1 MNLSRPL
8 LAAII
13 LLWLFN
19 TNVNGQPAPQYIW
32 TTEISAD
39 GKYVA
44 LGGDDSTVWV
54 YATDNYALHHA
65 YKMSSM
71 IRCLSWHP
79 REPLLAIATLD
90 DVAVLLLPAQT
101 ITKIPGLP
109 TGGRGLAWNR
119 NGELLALADG
129 NGVIRIM
136 NKEGH
141 LLRSI
146 KKHNNNSYFCIDW
159 HPSKEILVT
168 GSDEIMLFD
177 TTGQQLQMIKHRNV
191 ATGILSVKWHPS
203 GDFFAVGDY
212 GHDKEGIPSLLQF
225 RAIDG
230 KLLKEIRGLSRSEF
244 RNIRWNHTGT
254 QLATASDALRVWSKE
269 GKLLAT
275 GTTKGGIWTVA
286 WSKDDQRIITGSFD
300 DGSVKLWSNS
310 AALIRQV
317 N

>member
-1 MNLSRPL
+1 MNLPRSL
-8 LAAII
+8 LAALI
-13 LLWLFN
+13 LFCLFN
-19 TNVNGQPAPQYIW
+19 TNVNGQSAPQYIW
-32 TTEISAD
+32 TTEVSAD

-54 YATDNYALHHA
+54 YATDNYALRHA
-65 YKMSSM
+65 YKMGSM
-71 IRCLSWHP
+71 VRCLSWHP
-79 REPLLAIATLD
+79 REPLLAIATSN

-101 ITKIPGLP
+101 ITKINGLP
-109 TGGRGLAWNR
+109 TGGRGVAWNH

-136 NKEGH
+136 NKEGR

-146 KKHNNNSYFCIDW
+146 KKHNDNSYFCIDW

-191 ATGILSVKWHPS
+191 ATGVLTVKWHPS

-225 RAIDG
+225 WNESG
-230 KLLKEIRGLSRSEF
+230 KLLKEVRGLSKSEF
-244 RNIRWNHTGT
+244 RNIRWNHAGT
-254 QLATASDALRVWSKE
+254 QLATASDALRLWNRE
-269 GKLLAT
+269 GKLLST
-275 GTTKGGIWTVA
+275 GTTKSGIWTVA

-300 DGSVKLWSNS
+300 DGSVKLWSSS